1 MACDRNLINKLSY
14 NTESFDETFFISN
27 NYFNH
32 LTILAEHDMNPSV
45 STKKELKKGNWNKK
59 KMRQME

>member
-14 NTESFDETFFISN
+14 NTESFDDETFFISN

-45 STKKELKKGNWNKK
+45 STKKELKKATATKRK
-59 KMRQME
+59 